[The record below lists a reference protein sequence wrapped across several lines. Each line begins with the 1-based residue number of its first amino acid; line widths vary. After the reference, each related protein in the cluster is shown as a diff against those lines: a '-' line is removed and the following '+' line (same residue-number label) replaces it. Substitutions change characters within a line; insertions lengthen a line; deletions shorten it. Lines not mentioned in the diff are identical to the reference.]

1 MFKRIRLKIWQKL
14 ALIGVAFSAPVGVLM
29 YFLITGQA
37 KDIDFAANES
47 RGLDYLAPMKKL
59 LRDVQAHRGLANA
72 FLSGDASLK
81 GRLLDVQTAISNDLE
96 AVGSVDREY
105 GQEYKSSEALAA
117 LGQRWVNLRAK
128 VANLK
133 SADSFDAHT
142 KFIKEGIVLLQ
153 VHVGNESQLILEPDV
168 DSYWL
173 MDAVVLKIPEL
184 TEVLSQIRDIGA
196 GAAARKALS
205 SEDRVRLTGLMSQGK
220 SILDWMNRGLGYV
233 LSKNKGLESEL
244 KPAYH
249 GVTSAVDAFDKIID
263 QRFLSA
269 STVTMT
275 PAEYFDA
282 GTKAV
287 EAGFTLYDVDA
298 TTLDKLLQVRIERLQ
313 QNRMISLVA
322 VALTLG
328 VTILLLVLLMR
339 RISVPIRELSVA
351 SEKVSTGDLAV
362 EIPVRSRDEI
372 GQLAATFNQTVAR
385 LRGQI
390 TTEAERD
397 EERRKRDDLQRNIT
411 QFLDTAME
419 ISQGDLTRRG
429 EVTSDVLGNVVDAI
443 NVMVDE
449 IANVMSDVRRAAT
462 QVTSS
467 ANEMIVSTGQMAAGA
482 QTQTREAIGVAA
494 AVEELTLS
502 VRQVAENAEA
512 TAMAAQQALEAAQQG
527 NQAVSNSL
535 AGMQRIRGEVQA
547 VSKKIKSLGDRSL
560 EISGIVNTIEDIA
573 SQTNLLALNAAIEA
587 AGAGEAGLRFAVVAD
602 EVRKLAERSAKATKD
617 IATLI
622 KGVQT
627 ETQEAVVA
635 MEEGTNEVESGYQI
649 TIEAGDRLKEIE
661 EVSQKSAELAQD
673 ISLATQQQVRGAE
686 GVAVAVQ
693 SISSVAVQTEQGVLQ
708 TRKTVEDLVR
718 LAEELSSNLSRFKL
732 AA

>member
-14 ALIGVAFSAPVGVLM
+14 ALVGVAFSVPIGVLM
-29 YFLITGQA
+29 YFLVTGQA
-37 KDIDFAANES
+37 KDIDFAVNES
-47 RGLDYLAPMKKL
+47 RGLEYLAPVKKL

-81 GRLLDVQTAISNDLE
+81 GRLLDAQQAVSNDLE

-117 LGQRWVNLRAK
+117 LGQRWAELRAK
-128 VANLK
+128 VASLRPD
-133 SADSFDAHT
+133 DSFDLHT
-142 KFIKEGIVLLQ
+142 KFIKEGIMGLQ
-153 VHVGNESQLILEPDV
+153 VHIGNESQLIRDPDV
-168 DSYWL
+168 DSHWL
-173 MDAVVLKIPEL
+173 MDAVVLKISEL
-184 TEVLSQIRDIGA
+184 TEIMAQARDIGA
-196 GAAARKALS
+196 GAAVRKALS
-205 SEDRVRLTGLMSQGK
+205 GEERARLTGLMSQGK
-220 SILDWMNRGLGYV
+220 IILAGMHRDLGYV
-233 LSKNKGLESEL
+233 FSKNKGLESEL
-244 KPAYH
+244 TPAYQS
-249 GVTSAVDAFDKIID
+249 VTSAADGFFKLIE
-263 QRFLSA
+263 QRLLSA
-269 STVTMT
+269 PTVTVT
-275 PAEYFDA
+275 PTEYFDA

-287 EAGFTLYDVDA
+287 EAGFTLYDADA
-298 TTLDKLLQVRIERLQ
+298 TTLDKLLQARIERLQ
-313 QNRMISLVA
+313 QNRLISLVA

-328 VTILLLVLLMR
+328 VTILLLVMLVR
-339 RISVPIRELSVA
+339 RISVPIRELSAA

-362 EIPVRSRDEI
+362 EIPVRSRDEV
-372 GQLAATFNQTVAR
+372 GQLAATFNQTVAK
-385 LRGQI
+385 LRGQVR
-390 TTEAERD
+390 TETERD
-397 EERRKRDDLQRNIT
+397 EERRKRDELQRNIT
-411 QFLDTAME
+411 RFLDTAVE

-429 EVTSDVLGNVVDAI
+429 EVTSDILGNVVDAI

-449 IANVMSDVRRAAT
+449 IANVMSDVRKAAT

-467 ANEMIVSTGQMAAGA
+467 AGEMIVSTGQMAAGA
-482 QTQTREAIGVAA
+482 QAQTREAMSVAA
-494 AVEELTLS
+494 AVEEMTLS

-512 TAMAAQQALEAAQQG
+512 TAMAAQQALEAAQKG

-635 MEEGTNEVESGYQI
+635 MEDGTNEVESGYQI

-686 GVAVAVQ
+686 GVAAAVQ

-718 LAEELSSNLSRFKL
+718 LAEELSSNLARFKL

>member
-1 MFKRIRLKIWQKL
+1 MFKGIRLKIWQKL
-14 ALIGVAFSAPVGVLM
+14 ALVGVAFSAPIGVLL
-29 YFLITGQA
+29 YFLVTGQA
-37 KDIDFAANES
+37 KDIDFAVNES
-47 RGLDYLAPMKKL
+47 RGIEYLAPVKKL

-81 GRLLDVQTAISNDLE
+81 GRLLDAQQAVSNDLD

-117 LGQRWVNLRAK
+117 LGQRWAELRTK
-128 VANLK
+128 VASLRPD
-133 SADSFDAHT
+133 DSFDLHT
-142 KFIKEGIVLLQ
+142 KFIKEGIMGLQ
-153 VHVGNESQLILEPDV
+153 VHIGNESQLIRDPDI
-168 DSYWL
+168 DSHWL
-173 MDAVVLKIPEL
+173 MDAVVIKIPEL
-184 TEVLSQIRDIGA
+184 TEIMAQTRGIGA
-196 GAAARKALS
+196 GVAARKALS
-205 SEDRVRLTGLMSQGK
+205 GDERARLTSLMDQGK
-220 SILDWMNRGLGYV
+220 TLLAGMNRDLGYV
-233 LSKNKGLESEL
+233 FSKNKEFESEL
-244 KPAYH
+244 TSVYRSAESAMDTFFKIVEQRLLKAPI
-249 GVTSAVDAFDKIID
+249 VTI
-263 QRFLSA
+263 
-269 STVTMT
+269 T
-275 PAEYFDA
+275 PTEYFDA
-282 GTKAV
+282 GTKAI
-287 EAGFTLYDVDA
+287 EAGFTFYDADA
-298 TTLDKLLQVRIERLQ
+298 TTLDKLLQARIERLQ
-313 QNRMISLVA
+313 QNRLISLVA

-328 VTILLLVLLMR
+328 VTILLLVMLVR
-339 RISVPIRELSVA
+339 RISVPIRELSAA
-351 SEKVSTGDLAV
+351 SEKVSTGDLTV
-362 EIPVRSRDEI
+362 EIPVRSRDEV
-372 GQLAATFNQTVAR
+372 GQLAATFNQTVAQ

-390 TTEAERD
+390 RTETERD
-397 EERRKRDDLQRNIT
+397 EERRKRDELQRNIT
-411 QFLDTAME
+411 RFLDTAVE

-429 EVTSDVLGNVVDAI
+429 EVTSDILGNVVDAI

-449 IANVMSDVRRAAT
+449 IANVMNDVRKAAT

-467 ANEMIVSTGQMAAGA
+467 AGEMIVSTGQMAAGA
-482 QTQTREAIGVAA
+482 QAQTREAMSVAA
-494 AVEELTLS
+494 AVEEMTLS
-502 VRQVAENAEA
+502 VRQVADNAEA
-512 TAMAAQQALEAAQQG
+512 TAMAAQQALEAAQKG

-635 MEEGTNEVESGYQI
+635 MEDGTNEVESGYQI

-686 GVAVAVQ
+686 GVAAAVQ

-718 LAEELSSNLSRFKL
+718 LAEELSSNLARFKL

>member
-1 MFKRIRLKIWQKL
+1 MFKGIRLKIWQKL
-14 ALIGVAFSAPVGVLM
+14 AFIGVAFSAPIGVLM

-47 RGLDYLAPMKKL
+47 RGLEYLAPVKKL
-59 LRDVQAHRGLANA
+59 LRDVQQHRGLANA

-81 GRLLDVQTAISNDLE
+81 GRLLDIQQAVSNDLE

-117 LGQRWVNLRAK
+117 LGQRWAGLRAK
-128 VANLK
+128 VTNLK
-133 SADSFDAHT
+133 PDESFDLHT
-142 KFIKEGIVLLQ
+142 KFVKEGIMGLQ
-153 VHVGNESQLILEPDV
+153 VHVGNESQLIRDPDV
-168 DSYWL
+168 DSHWL

-184 TEVLSQIRDIGA
+184 TEVVAQARGIGA

-205 SEDRVRLTGLMSQGK
+205 SEERVRLTGLMTQGK
-220 SILDWMNRGLGYV
+220 TILTGMNRDLGYV
-233 LSKNKGLESEL
+233 LSANRGLESEL
-244 KPAYH
+244 KPAYQ
-249 GVTSAVDAFDKIID
+249 GATNAMDAFFKIVE
-263 QRFLSA
+263 QRLLGVP
-269 STVTMT
+269 TVTIT
-275 PAEYFDA
+275 PTEYFDA
-282 GTKAV
+282 GTRAV
-287 EAGFTLYDVDA
+287 DAGFTLYDVDA
-298 TTLDKLLQVRIERLQ
+298 TTLDKLLEGRIGRLQ
-313 QNRMISLVA
+313 QNRLISLVA

-328 VTILLLVLLMR
+328 VTILLLVMLVR
-339 RISVPIRELSVA
+339 RISVPIRELSAA
-351 SEKVSTGDLAV
+351 SEKVSTGDLTV
-362 EIPVRSRDEI
+362 EVPVRSRDEV

-385 LRGQI
+385 LRGQVS
-390 TTEAERD
+390 TEAERD
-397 EERRKRDDLQRNIT
+397 EERRKRNELQGNISR
-411 QFLDTAME
+411 FLDTAVE

-449 IANVMSDVRRAAT
+449 IANVMNDVRRAAT

-467 ANEMIVSTGQMAAGA
+467 ANEMIVSTGQMAVGA
-482 QTQTREAIGVAA
+482 QTQTREAMSVAA

-512 TAMAAQQALEAAQQG
+512 TAIAAQQALGAAQKG

-686 GVAVAVQ
+686 GVAVAIQ

-718 LAEELSSNLSRFKL
+718 LAGELSSNLSRFKL